1 MHHSQNGLGSIHNKF
16 GTIVLSMSIQLLPKG
31 TPLVKRILDIAITI
45 PALILLSPI
54 LILISF
60 LVVVFYGFPIL
71 FRQERPGFHGKI
83 FTIYKFRTMHNTVN
97 KLGEPLPDQKRL
109 TKLGRFLR
117 SISLD
122 ELPELINVLK
132 GEMSLVG
139 PRPLLPEYLPL
150 YNVEQARRH
159 DVLPGITG
167 WAQVHGR
174 NALSWEEK
182 FELDIWYVDHQSI
195 WLDLKI
201 IGMTLLK
208 VLQREGIS
216 QPGQATA
223 ELFKGNS
230 PETSKKNT
238 DSLD

>member
-1 MHHSQNGLGSIHNKF
+1 MHHSQNGLDSIHNKF

-31 TPLVKRILDIAITI
+31 TPLVKHILDIAITI

-60 LVVVFYGFPIL
+60 LVVNFYGFPIL
-71 FRQERPGFHGKI
+71 FRQERPGFQGKI

-117 SISLD
+117 STSLD

-139 PRPLLPEYLPL
+139 PRPLLPDYLPL
-150 YNVEQARRH
+150 YNAEQARRH

-174 NALSWEEK
+174 NALSWQEK
-182 FELDIWYVDHQSI
+182 FELDIWYVDHQSF

-223 ELFKGNS
+223 ELFKGN
-230 PETSKKNT
+230 PPGTSNKDA
-238 DSLD
+238 DSHY